1 MERKKIL
8 IVDDEVDFTRVLKLN
23 LDAYGKYDVRMEN
36 NASNALEAIQE
47 FKPDLVL
54 LDIMMPVVDGGEIAH
69 RIEADAGIK
78 DTPVV
83 FLTATVTK
91 EEVASSDKGCIGGHV
106 FIAKPVGLK
115 ELVACIEANIRK

>member
-1 MERKKIL
+1 MGKKKIL

-23 LDAYGKYDVRMEN
+23 LDAFGKYEVRAEN
-36 NASNALEAIQE
+36 DSSIALDTLRA

-54 LDIMMPVVDGGEIAH
+54 LDIMMPAVDGGEIAH
-69 RIEADAGIK
+69 QIEEDESLS

-91 EEVASSDKGCIGGHV
+91 EEVASSNRGHIGGHV
-106 FIAKPVGLK
+106 FIAKPVGIK
-115 ELVACIEANIRK
+115 ELVACIDANVKK